1 MSHRGLP
8 STILL
13 VFLPTGKNG
22 IQQRPSHLL
31 VVCQQE
37 SAKEK
42 FPASAGWQ
50 NGTIKQERR
59 ESQTSRCQGFKRAP
73 GSINACKPFCAAC
86 PAINF
91 FAKMGYALWL
101 LKIFSS
107 RFLCVR
113 GPATRR
119 RPRPDLVAAFPRDT
133 VLLNPKLELLGVR
146 LSLSGVRF
154 SMSVFETQSASIPL
168 PRRLNGVPDLACPVP
183 GFRCLELPLRVP
195 GPAAK
200 AALCFR
206 ACPPKRIRETS
217 APGPR
222 LPGPWTRPLSRAP
235 FVQRL
240 RPKPRTKPLAKASHK
255 GLGKLDSE
263 LVRLYKPTYS
273 RGTSW
278 TANLCVCTSWAAT
291 CTNVHVCTHLDKL
304 GLVNLAKR
312 LGQIYKSKFVDL

>member
-1 MSHRGLP
+1 MRLNSAYQATLQMRIQ
-8 STILL
+8 ILRMRVKIL
-13 VFLPTGKNG
+13 
-22 IQQRPSHLL
+22 
-31 VVCQQE
+31 
-37 SAKEK
+37 SADL
-42 FPASAGWQ
+42 
-50 NGTIKQERR
+50 
-59 ESQTSRCQGFKRAP
+59 
-73 GSINACKPFCAAC
+73 PFCSL
-86 PAINF
+86 
-91 FAKMGYALWL
+91 GDRRL
-101 LKIFSS
+101 
-107 RFLCVR
+107 
-113 GPATRR
+113 RR
-119 RPRPDLVAAFPRDT
+119 RPRPCTRLSRKRHAS
-133 VLLNPKLELLGVR
+133 ELTLAVR
-146 LSLSGVRF
+146 LSLALVRL
-154 SMSVFETQSASIPL
+154 SMCGF
-168 PRRLNGVPDLACPVP
+168 LNGVPDLACPVP

-273 RGTSW
+273 RCTSW